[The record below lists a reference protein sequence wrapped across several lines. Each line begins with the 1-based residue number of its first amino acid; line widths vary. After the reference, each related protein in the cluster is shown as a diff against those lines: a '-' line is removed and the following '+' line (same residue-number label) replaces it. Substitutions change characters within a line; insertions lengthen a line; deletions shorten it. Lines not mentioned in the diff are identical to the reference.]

1 MLSLQRF
8 EHFRNG
14 DLPLEDEQRPG
25 CPTEIDLINES
36 NKESDP
42 TLTTREVASK
52 LRRTHV
58 TLSTRFV
65 SDHDLGHENVD
76 SSVDSS
82 QQL

>member
-14 DLPLEDEQRPG
+14 DLSLDEQRPG

-52 LRRTHV
+52 LRRTPVAKHYLHV
-58 TLSTRFV
+58 LFLIMT
-65 SDHDLGHENVD
+65 
-76 SSVDSS
+76 
-82 QQL
+82 